1 MHPKLVEKVIEAC
14 RARDKEGDCPVTE
27 IPGSETLQWCI
38 IDLADKVERTR
49 HETLT
54 VLAQA
59 LKKVSPDGIAKIVSD
74 VEAYNTKLAE
84 RDAAFDALLAA
95 LLRPASTR
103 TAQEE

>member
-1 MHPKLVEKVIEAC
+1 MHPKLVEVIVEKC

-59 LKKVSPDGIAKIVSD
+59 LKKVSPVGISIIIAD
-74 VEAYNTKLAE
+74 AEDYNSKLTA
-84 RDAAFDALLAA
+84 RDAAFDALLSA
-95 LLRPASTR
+95 LGKPDN
-103 TAQEE
+103 Q